1 MAGWD
6 YIIGETAYNRPF
18 VFIDKGTNEGY
29 DGTGVSTV
37 TMTILDA
44 DLTAT
49 TPAINNIAVTVDT
62 VNPLRV
68 LLAVNSGTP
77 NVPQTEG
84 SYIVQ
89 FTVNLG
95 PEVRKTFELD
105 LRVYNG

>member
-6 YIIGETAYNRPF
+6 YIVGETGYNQPF
-18 VFIDKGTNEGY
+18 TFIDKGTDLGF
-29 DGTGVSTV
+29 DGTGVTTV
-37 TMTILDA
+37 TMTILDP

-49 TPAINNIAVTVDT
+49 TPAIADISCSVDT
-62 VNPLRV
+62 ANPLRV
-68 LLAVNSGTP
+68 LLGVVAGTP

-89 FTVNLG
+89 FTVTIG
-95 PEVRKTFELD
+95 TEIRKTYELG